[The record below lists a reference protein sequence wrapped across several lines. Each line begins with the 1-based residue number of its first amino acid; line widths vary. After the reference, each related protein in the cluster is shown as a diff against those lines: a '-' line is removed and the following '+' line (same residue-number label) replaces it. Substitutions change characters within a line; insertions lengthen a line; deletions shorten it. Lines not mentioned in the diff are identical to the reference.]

1 MEKTIKLNLAS
12 GKDYRDGYINI
23 DNGSMYDGKVDI
35 NADVFTLEYEE
46 NKVNEILVSHFM
58 MYVDT
63 FKAPVLLEKWNKW
76 LKPNGLLIIETGD
89 LKKLCNTILS
99 TDNPDI
105 INGTNGVMQM
115 FGWANTKGHKWCWC
129 LDTLKPLLENAGFTI
144 IKVYDGGLHNRPGRD
159 ITIIAIKYAKHI

>member
-1 MEKTIKLNLAS
+1 MEKTTKLNLAS

-23 DNGSMYDGKVDI
+23 DDCSMYDGKVDL
-35 NADVFTLEYEE
+35 NANVFTLEYEE
-46 NKVNEILVSHFM
+46 NTVDEILLSHFM
-58 MYVDT
+58 MYIDT
-63 FKAPVLLEKWNKW
+63 LEAPVLLKKWNKW

-144 IKVYDGGLHNRPGRD
+144 IKVYDGGLHNRPERD
-159 ITIIAIKYAKHI
+159 ITIIATKYAKHI